1 LFGCADGLK
10 DNVEE
15 KENKLDSAADRKAR
29 IMQIWN
35 EEMGASYEPR
45 PDESPGKK
53 VRGALSQY
61 EEELS
66 CPMYVKCWQFSSSL
80 Y

>member
-1 LFGCADGLK
+1 LK

-15 KENKLDSAADRKAR
+15 KENKLASAADRKAR

-35 EEMGASYEPR
+35 EEMGVSYEPR
-45 PDESPGKK
+45 PLKPDESPGKK

-66 CPMYVKCWQFSSSL
+66 CPMYVQLSPFSSSL

>member
-15 KENKLDSAADRKAR
+15 KENKLASAEDWKAR

-45 PDESPGKK
+45 PLKGGESPGKK

-61 EEELS
+61 DEELS
-66 CPMYVKCWQFSSSL
+66 CPMYAHL
-80 Y
+80 